1 MKFTNTNSRKKNEL
15 NFHLSHYLYN
25 EVVGAVEWEVA
36 DQLLEEI
43 HSELFP
49 IEYLLVCSF
58 MVQ

>member
-1 MKFTNTNSRKKNEL
+1 MKFTNTNSKKKNEL
-15 NFHLSHYLYN
+15 NFYLSHYLYG

-49 IEYLLVCSF
+49 IEYLLVCFF